1 MTFVAE
7 EQRASR
13 RPLILVYQRRTLDR
27 LERDRMLLLIRA
39 LLAST
44 ANAKRFISGG
54 GLQML
59 LSLLTTVHME
69 SERSACAA
77 GDPI

>member
-1 MTFVAE
+1 M
-7 EQRASR
+7 
-13 RPLILVYQRRTLDR
+13 
-27 LERDRMLLLIRA
+27 RA

-44 ANAKRFISGG
+44 ANAKKFITGG

-69 SERSACAA
+69 SERSAHSQVLQSNLLNVEGGGRGRVEGMVCAT
-77 GDPI
+77 DPSEGGG